1 MPSCLP
7 PPQLSPCSSPTMDW
21 WTSSRP
27 SSPPPPPLPRQPVL
41 LPCSAIA
48 IYSCPPLSPRNTFTP
63 HRYPLT
69 LSFAFI
75 TKTKQQMSWRAG
87 IHVFC
92 LLVSEIVLQNYTTH
106 SPHVSVEHRLWII
119 LTCNVMFGPNLAFLL
134 ALYLFSL
141 PLILYYL
148 RSKSAS
154 VGIWRQLCSD
164 CLFKK
169 ETLTISSWVTNE
181 YLFNCIFPVIT
192 VCCCRNFN
200 K

>member
-92 LLVSEIVLQNYTTH
+92 LLVSEIVLQKLFTLDYTFPTRFCGASTVNNSYLQCDVWSQSCFSFGSLLVLTPTH
-106 SPHVSVEHRLWII
+106 SL
-119 LTCNVMFGPNLAFLL
+119 
-134 ALYLFSL
+134 
-141 PLILYYL
+141 
-148 RSKSAS
+148 
-154 VGIWRQLCSD
+154 
-164 CLFKK
+164 LFKVQK
-169 ETLTISSWVTNE
+169 RISWNLEAALQRLLVQK
-181 YLFNCIFPVIT
+181 
-192 VCCCRNFN
+192 RNTDNILLGN
-200 K
+200 KWIPF